1 MNTKREEGRNL
12 EGGVL
17 PIGSLGTQG
26 KGGAR
31 VMKQSHY
38 FCAGSLKQGTSI
50 LMLIVFALVVGFG
63 APVVSFAA
71 EEERSPGNEA
81 ALGVGSFFLTLVYTP
96 VKLAYAILG
105 GIVGGFTYG
114 LTGGDLETA
123 QNVWEPS
130 VYGTYVIT
138 PDHLK
143 GNEPVRFVGVS
154 AYEEEA
160 YLTERVD

>member
-1 MNTKREEGRNL
+1 
-12 EGGVL
+12 
-17 PIGSLGTQG
+17 
-26 KGGAR
+26 
-31 VMKQSHY
+31 MKQSQN
-38 FCAGSLKQGTSI
+38 FCAGSLKKWTSVF
-50 LMLIVFALVVGFG
+50 MLIVFALVVGFG
-63 APVVSFAA
+63 APVASFAA
-71 EEERSPGNEA
+71 DAESSPSNEA

-96 VKLAYAILG
+96 VKMAYAILG
-105 GIVGGFTYG
+105 GVVGGFTYA

-123 QNVWEPS
+123 QDVWEPS

-160 YLTERVD
+160 YLTEKVN

>member
-1 MNTKREEGRNL
+1 
-12 EGGVL
+12 
-17 PIGSLGTQG
+17 
-26 KGGAR
+26 
-31 VMKQSHY
+31 MKQPQS
-38 FCAGSLKQGTSI
+38 FLTGSMKQGTSMFMVI
-50 LMLIVFALVVGFG
+50 LFALVVAFG
-63 APVVSFAA
+63 APGVSLAA
-71 EEERSPGNEA
+71 EEESSPSNEA

-96 VKLAYAILG
+96 VKMAYAILG
-105 GIVGGFTYG
+105 GVVGGFTYA
-114 LTGGDLETA
+114 LTGGNVETA

-130 VYGTYVIT
+130 VYGTYIIT

>member
-1 MNTKREEGRNL
+1 M
-12 EGGVL
+12 
-17 PIGSLGTQG
+17 
-26 KGGAR
+26 
-31 VMKQSHY
+31 
-38 FCAGSLKQGTSI
+38 
-50 LMLIVFALVVGFG
+50 
-63 APVVSFAA
+63 
-71 EEERSPGNEA
+71 
-81 ALGVGSFFLTLVYTP
+81 GVGSFFLTLVYTP
-96 VKLAYAILG
+96 VKMAYAILG
-105 GIVGGFTYG
+105 GVVGGFTYA
-114 LTGGDLETA
+114 LTGGNLETA